1 MMQTALLEVKNLS
14 FSRADRVIFRNAA
27 FSLAPKESLGLC
39 GPIGC
44 GKTTLLRILT
54 GLERPQAMTLSLEG
68 VPVTAQRDFQRLRRK
83 VGCVLQNPDDQLFFP
98 EVIEDVMFGP
108 LNLGLSYAQAR
119 TRALDVLS
127 MLGIANLAESI
138 SFRLSGGQKRLPA
151 SLRWNPK

>member
-54 GLERPQAMTLSLEG
+54 GRASAGDDSFAGRSARNCTERLSKTQKKSG
-68 VPVTAQRDFQRLRRK
+68 LR
-83 VGCVLQNPDDQLFFP
+83 
-98 EVIEDVMFGP
+98 
-108 LNLGLSYAQAR
+108 A
-119 TRALDVLS
+119 
-127 MLGIANLAESI
+127 AESGR
-138 SFRLSGGQKRLPA
+138 SALFPGG
-151 SLRWNPK
+151 N